1 MGWDF
6 KSIIFLPPR
15 NLNDFRKTHIVLK
28 LKAIKT
34 LNPLKTPQKDEEDN
48 VPDNWEDEEK
58 PTKSVVK
65 DNWDD
70 EEEEVK
76 DSWDQ
81 EGI

>member
-1 MGWDF
+1 MILE
-6 KSIIFLPPR
+6 K
-15 NLNDFRKTHIVLK
+15 HIVLK

-34 LNPLKTPQKDEEDN
+34 LIPLKTPKKKDEEDN

-58 PTKSVVK
+58 PTKTVIK

-81 EGI
+81 EGIQLALK